1 MKKVYSHSKRSTLDR
16 CSLQYFYEYYA
27 PGYEPPPTTA
37 GLSLFD
43 DSPALEHRRLDPGD
57 AAAAGECKSLSSC
70 YQVAGQILHNVI
82 AQHWQHP
89 DWAQEWFRRTATERF
104 DRAVSASASAVPGGG
119 QRLLEHRYHLPDA
132 GAIIANARAKLVTA
146 NRNYFSQC
154 EITELV
160 AEMLASEEKGA
171 EASIGGL
178 PRIGD
183 FTICGRI
190 DGWARNGNAIRVVD
204 WKMGGSAGDEDSLQ
218 LVLYGWW
225 AVVKFSVAPEC
236 VSVQRVFLGDGT
248 VEAPLQITERLIER
262 CRARLFQ
269 DVERMEALHEYG
281 ERGHYE
287 AFPACE
293 KEKLCRQCRFQGMCV
308 ALATAK

>member
-16 CSLQYFYEYYA
+16 CSLQYFYEYYTA
-27 PGYEPPPTTA
+27 GYEPPA
-37 GLSLFD
+37 AKVGLTLFD
-43 DSPALEHRRLDPGD
+43 DLPTLEHRRLDPGD

-82 AQHWQHP
+82 AQHWEHP
-89 DWAQEWFRRTATERF
+89 DWTQEWFRRTAVERF
-104 DRAVSASASAVPGGG
+104 DRAVSASAAAGPDGG
-119 QRLLEHRYHLPDA
+119 QRLLERHYRLPDA
-132 GAIIANARAKLVTA
+132 EATIANARAKLVTA
-146 NRNYFSQC
+146 IGNYFDRS
-154 EITELV
+154 EVAELV
-160 AEMLASEEKGA
+160 AEMLASEEKGT
-171 EASIGGL
+171 EVSIGGL

-183 FTICGRI
+183 FTISGHI
-190 DGWARNGNAIRVVD
+190 DSWARNGDAVRIVD
-204 WKMGGSAGDEDSLQ
+204 WKMGGSVGDEDSLQ
-218 LVLYGWW
+218 LILYGWW

-236 VSVQRVFLGDGT
+236 VAVQRVFLGDGS

-262 CRARLFQ
+262 CRARLHQ

-281 ERGHYE
+281 EQGHYE
-287 AFPACE
+287 AFPACA